1 MRDDRAKGLLFGL
14 AIGGAGIP
22 TGASPLSEQAAAR
35 FGTST
40 ANPPR
45 PTYADSV
52 QAALDHL
59 DALLN
64 ANAQPCHHERL
75 ASTKMAA
82 ADGNAVLL
90 RAMLIGSLYRYN
102 LEQMRQMIVTTLSI
116 PTPGE
121 AAAGLG
127 VAYLTK
133 LALDNAPPSGHLR
146 AVFEVAGSLN
156 ENFDAALRRVGHV
169 LGWGDEAAALA
180 HIGAGETD
188 EEIVALALYC
198 TMRYP
203 NDLAAGVRR
212 AGQIS
217 EVGSRLAGIVG
228 GLLGARL
235 GLNAIPT
242 AWLQSC
248 EEAAYLNA
256 LGSRLVQAWERGT

>member
-22 TGASPLSEQAAAR
+22 AGASPLSEQAPIR
-35 FGTST
+35 FRIST

-52 QAALDHL
+52 QAALGHL
-59 DALLN
+59 DTLLN
-64 ANAQPCHHERL
+64 ANSQPGYNDRL
-75 ASTKMAA
+75 ITARMAA
-82 ADGNAVLL
+82 ADRNAVLL
-90 RAMLIGSLYRYN
+90 RAMLIGGLYRHN
-102 LEQMRQMIVTTLSI
+102 LEQMRQMIVTI
-116 PTPGE
+116 PSAPDPAE

-133 LALDNAPPSGHLR
+133 LALDNAPPSGYLR
-146 AVFEVAGSLN
+146 AVFEFAGGLN

-198 TMRYP
+198 VMRYP
-203 NDLAAGVRR
+203 DDLAAGVRR
-212 AGQIS
+212 TGQIP
-217 EVGSRLAGIVG
+217 EVGSRLASIVG

-235 GLNAIPT
+235 GLHAIPA

-248 EEAAYLNA
+248 EAAAYLNA
-256 LGSRLVQAWERGT
+256 LGSRLVQAWERDT